1 MLRYKQLWAVEQ
13 MFRAA
18 KHLLATRPVYHKFDR
33 TIRGHVFCGFL
44 ALVLKKALE
53 IAALGKKASWRDVT
67 SDLDA
72 LDETE
77 IEQDGTRFLIRA
89 QPKPSAS
96 LALRAAKVAIPPTI
110 RQIDTH

>member
-1 MLRYKQLWAVEQ
+1 MLRYKRLWAVEQ

-33 TIRGHVFCGFL
+33 TIRGHVFCSFL

-53 IAALGKKASWRDVT
+53 DRIAALGKKASWCDVI

-72 LDETE
+72 LDE
-77 IEQDGTRFLIRA
+77 IEQDGKRFLIRA
-89 QPKPSAS
+89 QPKPLAS
-96 LALRAAKVAIPPTI
+96 LALRAAKVAVPPTI
-110 RQIDTH
+110 R

>member
-1 MLRYKQLWAVEQ
+1 

-33 TIRGHVFCGFL
+33 TIRGQVFCSFL
-44 ALVLKKALE
+44 ALVLKKTLE
-53 IAALGKKASWRDVT
+53 DRIAALGKKASWCDVI

-77 IEQDGTRFLIRA
+77 IEQDGKRFLIRA
-89 QPKPSAS
+89 QPKPLAS
-96 LALRAAKVAIPPTI
+96 LALRAAKVAVPPTI